1 MPELKNAIDVLK
13 LTDKSNCRE
22 CGLPTCL
29 AFSAAVINGAKQLEN
44 CPKLDGDTLSQYQ
57 GAVQERDS
65 VERQAEKAME
75 EMQRQIESTDLKA
88 AARRIGAPFENDRL
102 TIQCLGKEVSIDAGG
117 GISTD
122 IHVNPWIV
130 GPLFNYILASEG
142 VETTGNWVPLRDL
155 PGGQDWQPFFRQ
167 RCEKP
172 CKKVADTN
180 PDFFGDLISLF
191 SGKKVENHY
200 ESDVSLVLHPL
211 PKVPI
216 LICYWKADG
225 DLPSDLNIF
234 FDETAERNLIIDSI
248 YVLGTGLVL
257 MFEKI
262 ARNHGYELG

>member
-13 LTDKSNCRE
+13 LTDRSNCGE

-29 AFSAAVINGAKQLEN
+29 AFSAAVINGTKQLED
-44 CPKLDGDTLSQYQ
+44 CPKLDEDTLSRYK

-65 VERQAEKAME
+65 FERQSEQAMR
-75 EMQRQIESTDLKA
+75 EMQEQIGSTDLEA
-88 AARRIGAPFENDRL
+88 AARRIGAPFEKSRL
-102 TIQCLGKEVSIDAGG
+102 TIHCLGKKVSVDQQG

-142 VETTGNWVPLRDL
+142 VEPTGNWVPLRDL
-155 PGGQDWQPFFRQ
+155 PGGKDWQAFFNQ

-180 PDFFGDLISLF
+180 PDFFDDLISLF

-200 ESDVSLVLHPL
+200 ESDVSLVLYPL

-216 LICYWKADG
+216 LICYWRADG

-248 YVLGTGLVL
+248 YTLGAGLVL